1 MTTPRIRST
10 KRDWTYS
17 LLRFWSVAVFLF
29 LFLPIAAIVVASF
42 NGGRSLEVWDHFS
55 LSPFQ
60 AALSDQTVRSVI
72 RTSLIAAIG
81 SSLLSTVLG
90 SLAGLALAR
99 RHGRWSP
106 PFMGLLGLVLVT
118 PEIIAAIALLIWFVR
133 LRSAL
138 PILDN
143 GLVRLWIGHSLFSTA
158 VVTLIVR
165 ARMSGVD
172 DSLEEAAA
180 DLYATPTR
188 RFFQITLPI
197 MAPAVLSGLLL
208 TFSLSLDNTIIS
220 TFVSVAG
227 TTPWPVFVF
236 SAVRSVLRPEIA
248 AVSTLM
254 LGVTMIAIFT
264 VFMVLRRSGGST
276 LASTKTLVGE

>member
-1 MTTPRIRST
+1 MRTTRNLHT
-10 KRDWTYS
+10 QRDWTYF

-29 LFLPIAAIVVASF
+29 LFLPIIAIVVSSF

-55 LSPFQ
+55 LNPFH
-60 AALSDQTVRSVI
+60 AALSDQAVRSVI

-90 SLAGLALAR
+90 SLAGIALAR
-99 RHGRWSP
+99 RPGRWSP
-106 PFMGLLGLVLVT
+106 SFLGLLALILVT
-118 PEIIAAIALLIWFVR
+118 PEIITAIALLIWFVR
-133 LRSAL
+133 LRSAF

-158 VVTLIVR
+158 VVALIVR

-172 DSLEEAAA
+172 ETLEEAAA
-180 DLYATPTR
+180 DLYATPAR
-188 RFFQITLPI
+188 RFLQITLP
-197 MAPAVLSGLLL
+197 MMMPAVISGLLL
-208 TFSLSLDNTIIS
+208 AFSLSLDDTIIS
-220 TFVSVAG
+220 TFVNVAG

-254 LGVTMIAIFT
+254 LGVTMIAVFT
-264 VFMVLRRSGGST
+264 VFMVLRQSGDST
-276 LASTKTLVGE
+276 LTVTKTLAGQ